1 MELTTN
7 QSRGLQTAWLLS
19 TLGSKASSRGKLIRK
34 EELLK
39 ILIPELCNELIEHY
53 RDGAGV
59 NIRFSSNVLHGISI
73 LYGSKIAQVLNEV
86 THVQLRLQNLYVQL
100 TTRQNDLLVKR
111 EGARCLKR
119 SEVLGND
126 VAFHVEWDL
135 MPQLQI
141 QGLEMDDLPN
151 AKRRKLE
158 IAEFDLREFSITDR
172 TTEADSTSASGLGQF
187 ALGID
192 DQTDAN
198 FDNMNLSI
206 QSDEL
211 GNDDVN
217 EHVNLQFNED
227 GEILEI
233 QEKEPKNA
241 HTSLVDIQI
250 EHSRRKEDSLQLVD
264 NNGMANGLGS
274 EEGINADLHD
284 FTFDTEEEN
293 ERQEFDPEPRTA
305 PKFDV
310 VKRKL
315 VIDEHITLTRES
327 IINHHNNYATMMNY
341 RTLYMPQQRRV
352 QQVYQQL
359 NLIHFRPWANGN
371 SVRDFN
377 SSSIEESINRTM
389 GIFHRTGIMANEA
402 SEQARNSQVLM
413 EVERSIVLQSDDL
426 SQDLEEIGHRD
437 IEDAEMN
444 FDAAM
449 LDLDFNLDGSRVEED
464 EEDGEFF
471 LQSSSLSLASGEHNL
486 QPNLMPRLKKLVKYF
501 IQRLMELNKPTDSQ
515 QREYHLTFEEL
526 VPVRDN
532 YEVNSKKIAAGAFSS
547 ILFLINKSM
556 MSIDVDLHAWP
567 ETSLLKSSDINLTLH
582 PPATD

>member
-19 TLGSKASSRGKLIRK
+19 TLGYKASSRGKLIRK

-39 ILIPELCNELIEHY
+39 ILIPELCNELIERY

-86 THVQLRLQNLYVQL
+86 THVQLRLQNAYIQL
-100 TTRQNDLLVKR
+100 ATRQNGQLVKR
-111 EGARCLKR
+111 EGARCLKQ
-119 SEVLGND
+119 SEVLRND

-141 QGLEMDDLPN
+141 QGLEMNDLHN

-158 IAEFDLREFSITDR
+158 IAEFDLREFSITDG
-172 TTEADSTSASGLGQF
+172 TTGADSTSATGLGQF
-187 ALGID
+187 TLAID
-192 DQTDAN
+192 GQTDAN

-206 QSDEL
+206 QSDEP

-233 QEKEPKNA
+233 LKKEPKNA
-241 HTSLVDIQI
+241 RTSLVVIEI
-250 EHSRRKEDSLQLVD
+250 EHSRRREDSLQLVD
-264 NNGMANGLGS
+264 NNGMVNGLES

-284 FTFDTEEEN
+284 FPFDTEEEN
-293 ERQEFDPEPRTA
+293 ERQKFDLEPRTA
-305 PKFDV
+305 PIFRV
-310 VKRKL
+310 LKRKL
-315 VIDEHITLTRES
+315 VIDGHITLTREF
-327 IINHHNNYATMMNY
+327 IINHHDNYATMMSY
-341 RTLYMPQQRRV
+341 RASCMPQQRRV

-359 NLIHFRPWANGN
+359 NMIHFRPWANGN

-389 GIFHRTGIMANEA
+389 GIFHRTGIMANEVT
-402 SEQARNSQVLM
+402 EQARNSQVLT
-413 EVERSIVLQSDDL
+413 EVETSRVLQSDDL

-464 EEDGEFF
+464 EEDEEFF

-486 QPNLMPRLKKLVKYF
+486 HPNLMPRLKKLVKYF
-501 IQRLMELNKPTDSQ
+501 IQRLTELNKPTVSQ
-515 QREYHLTFEEL
+515 QKEYHLTFEEL

-547 ILFLINKSM
+547 ILFLINKSIV
-556 MSIDVDLHAWP
+556 SIDVDPHAWP